1 MAPASSGL
9 AKPLR
14 GRLLTLAPSL
24 LGGSAWALHGERAT
38 ATAGGSGP
46 GRSGSS
52 CGRQREGNGLQ
63 SRQIELTRRVVDI
76 QAHDRARLVEVDVN
90 PWRDLARVITQGV
103 GRRGWREA

>member
-24 LGGSAWALHGERAT
+24 LGGSAWALHGERAS

-63 SRQIELTRRVVDI
+63 SRQIELTRRMADRLKRHESRRRTM
-76 QAHDRARLVEVDVN
+76 AHVADHLSVRLDRIALDAE
-90 PWRDLARVITQGV
+90 
-103 GRRGWREA
+103 